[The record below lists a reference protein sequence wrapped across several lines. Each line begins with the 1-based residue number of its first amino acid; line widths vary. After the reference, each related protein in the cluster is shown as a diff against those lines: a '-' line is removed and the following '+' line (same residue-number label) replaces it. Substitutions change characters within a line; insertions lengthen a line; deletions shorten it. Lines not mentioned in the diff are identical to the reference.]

1 MINNQQ
7 KPGVLSHLPSHRQSA
22 VSTSRQMRPAQARM
36 RNDRELVLRVILVDT
51 MLGWA
56 QTENDIFNLWVMM
69 IMFIVL
75 LVLHY
80 LARIIGHVSQHPRT
94 HVASWSVLSAVV
106 RDGTQVE
113 LEANDEWALRRKRS
127 LKRAV

>member
-1 MINNQQ
+1 
-7 KPGVLSHLPSHRQSA
+7 
-22 VSTSRQMRPAQARM
+22 M

-80 LARIIGHVSQHPRT
+80 LGRIIGHMSQHSGHT
-94 HVASWSVLSAVV
+94 WASWSVV
-106 RDGTQVE
+106 RDGWDTSGAGGE
-113 LEANDEWALRRKRS
+113 
-127 LKRAV
+127 

>member
-1 MINNQQ
+1 
-7 KPGVLSHLPSHRQSA
+7 
-22 VSTSRQMRPAQARM
+22 M

-75 LVLHY
+75 
-80 LARIIGHVSQHPRT
+80 
-94 HVASWSVLSAVV
+94 
-106 RDGTQVE
+106 
-113 LEANDEWALRRKRS
+113 
-127 LKRAV
+127 

>member
-80 LARIIGHVSQHPRT
+80 LARIIGHVSQQPRT
-94 HVASWSVLSAVV
+94 HGARWSVL
-106 RDGTQVE
+106 RDGWDTSG
-113 LEANDEWALRRKRS
+113 AGGK
-127 LKRAV
+127 

>member
-1 MINNQQ
+1 
-7 KPGVLSHLPSHRQSA
+7 
-22 VSTSRQMRPAQARM
+22 M

-80 LARIIGHVSQHPRT
+80 LGRIIGHMSQHSGHT
-94 HVASWSVLSAVV
+94 WGQLVSGQGWMGHKWSWRRMMNGVL
-106 RDGTQVE
+106 G
-113 LEANDEWALRRKRS
+113 ANDL
-127 LKRAV
+127 

>member
-1 MINNQQ
+1 
-7 KPGVLSHLPSHRQSA
+7 
-22 VSTSRQMRPAQARM
+22 M

-80 LARIIGHVSQHPRT
+80 LGRIIGNMSQHSGHTWGP
-94 HVASWSVLSAVV
+94 AGQWSGM
-106 RDGTQVE
+106 DGTQAE
-113 LEANDEWALRRKRS
+113 LEANDEWTLGRKRS

>member
-1 MINNQQ
+1 
-7 KPGVLSHLPSHRQSA
+7 
-22 VSTSRQMRPAQARM
+22 M

-80 LARIIGHVSQHPRT
+80 LGRIMSQHSGHT
-94 HVASWSVLSAVV
+94 WGQLVSGQGWDTSWWRMMNEHL
-106 RDGTQVE
+106 G
-113 LEANDEWALRRKRS
+113 ANDI
-127 LKRAV
+127 